1 MWKKPGDEED
11 EALREKEENGRKTR
25 ERKKK
30 KSRSDED
37 VEAVLFGY
45 IFEQF
50 AGTVYLVCFAH
61 VTNEIRENRSK
72 MKVRCGFDRPM
83 IRSNFFR
90 RKTKMKSAKWQSSAN
105 RHRFS
110 VGLSNDAAR
119 NFSFFSSSCRCA
131 CGFSFHGGTSMMT
144 KKKKKK
150 NNIAE
155 SASFSS
161 LRCRTRLQLGF
172 AVVAETTRWKR
183 AGEKEE
189 NRPTR
194 EMSTN
199 FFSSSPPPSLVDL
212 CVPIDSTEIFLSR
225 LKVSSTHHSLSI
237 EANFPRGRKS
247 SVFLSVCVCEN
258 EFICMYIIGTLCYQN
273 NKGNSDEKK
282 EKEKEREKW
291 NVGEAHS
298 HEFICNTRTVV
309 KEEKKCRER
318 ERRNSLTRSLVF
330 FFEISSKLTRSS
342 IRSFVRSFFKPLSR
356 TVNRAEREKKSTQ
369 TDRERVV
376 FLKFMSFG
384 KMKKR
389 IDVWRKSE
397 KERQRRSE
405 DYDWVSTQRH

>member
-1 MWKKPGDEED
+1 MSAVGINRCDVKKTRRRRRRR
-11 EALREKEENGRKTR
+11 ATR
-25 ERKKK
+25 ERREREEKRQKGKRKKAG
-30 KSRSDED
+30 SDED

-72 MKVRCGFDRPM
+72 MKVRRGFDRPM

-131 CGFSFHGGTSMMT
+131 CEFSFHGGTSMMM
-144 KKKKKK
+144 KKKK
-150 NNIAE
+150 NNIVE

-161 LRCRTRLQLGF
+161 FRCRTRLQLGF
-172 AVVAETTRWKR
+172 AVVAEATRWKR
-183 AGEKEE
+183 AREKEE

-194 EMSTN
+194 EMSTK
-199 FFSSSPPPSLVDL
+199 FFSSSPPSSLVDL

-225 LKVSSTHHSLSI
+225 LKVSSTHHPLSI

-282 EKEKEREKW
+282 KKEKEREM
-291 NVGEAHS
+291 
-298 HEFICNTRTVV
+298 
-309 KEEKKCRER
+309 KCRR
-318 ERRNSLTRSLVF
+318 GTFTWIHL
-330 FFEISSKLTRSS
+330 
-342 IRSFVRSFFKPLSR
+342 
-356 TVNRAEREKKSTQ
+356 
-369 TDRERVV
+369 
-376 FLKFMSFG
+376 
-384 KMKKR
+384 
-389 IDVWRKSE
+389 
-397 KERQRRSE
+397 
-405 DYDWVSTQRH
+405 